1 MLTPREA
8 LIRGK
13 NNQRVLVLAGIL
25 QCLQHSAHTLVNR
38 AHAFVVLLDPVTQRP
53 TGNISHAHRPQL
65 THLALYRHAVL
76 RLPMLHLLHVLRLAR
91 AWRIHVLGHGRLGV
105 LVIALVTVSRR
116 KWSVHGAVA
125 EPEIPR
131 LLLVRA
137 PFAVNEL
144 NRPVGVIVGGVPL
157 HHLGFAAVKLGELI
171 VIIIRRI
178 LHVLGPVP
186 YDLVI
191 PIAPETAI
199 HTGMPLADL
208 PGHIA
213 VLAKDGRPK
222 RTLVRII
229 CAARIL
235 TLHTHGLDAVLVM
248 TGQHRR
254 ARRHTPRTDVCL
266 LKPHARGG

>member
-1 MLTPREA
+1 
-8 LIRGK
+8 
-13 NNQRVLVLAGIL
+13 
-25 QCLQHSAHTLVNR
+25 
-38 AHAFVVLLDPVTQRP
+38 
-53 TGNISHAHRPQL
+53 
-65 THLALYRHAVL
+65 
-76 RLPMLHLLHVLRLAR
+76 MLHLLHVLRLAR
-91 AWRIHVLGHGRLGV
+91 ARRIHVLGYGRISV

-137 PFAVNEL
+137 PFAVNEF
-144 NRPVGVIVGGVPL
+144 NRPVGVIIGGVPF

-208 PGHIA
+208 RGHIA

-222 RTLVRII
+222 RALVRII

-266 LKPHARGG
+266 LKPHTRSSQRVDVRRLHKIKRLIIATNRARGLVVRVDKQNVRPLRRHQRQRQQAGKDCDDSFHSISS